1 MKTWTYGINSLYKT
15 ASIDLQAGPWWAFV
29 LERAVELC
37 CDVTPAIPLPNV
49 KMRLSDPEDIEL
61 SGGQEWTTWKEW
73 YGDLSQGF
81 HSFIHIPVFN
91 FCQRQIKSRI
101 VELDY
106 GKIKKIFYEEDKK
119 FWDEERELIKDQPDP
134 ISERSA

>member
-61 SGGQEWTTWKEW
+61 SGG
-73 YGDLSQGF
+73 
-81 HSFIHIPVFN
+81 N
-91 FCQRQIKSRI
+91 
-101 VELDY
+101 
-106 GKIKKIFYEEDKK
+106 
-119 FWDEERELIKDQPDP
+119 
-134 ISERSA
+134 